1 MKINKEH
8 LYHGAALNQIAEHEQ
23 FTAINT
29 LEINEIR
36 SRSAFKINQKI
47 SIYLKYC
54 TKQNNNKEYVFT
66 FTIDHLDELSNIHK
80 IGDVLYL
87 VLICVEGHEICCISY
102 ATLSEMILERRNAAE
117 REEDQYQLLA
127 TLEPGKGFG
136 VYMNA
141 YQRRN
146 VILGNPRRVP
156 RNLFPNILFA

>member
-66 FTIDHLDELSNIHK
+66 LL
-80 IGDVLYL
+80 
-87 VLICVEGHEICCISY
+87 LII
-102 ATLSEMILERRNAAE
+102 
-117 REEDQYQLLA
+117 
-127 TLEPGKGFG
+127 
-136 VYMNA
+136 
-141 YQRRN
+141 
-146 VILGNPRRVP
+146 
-156 RNLFPNILFA
+156 